1 MINFIGIAPKK
12 STTMSYRLSLI
23 LLILSASLQA
33 QLPALGTGKKTWAV
47 IAGISDYQHKEIT
60 DLQYAHRDAKAFYE
74 FLRSPA
80 GGNTPGDQIQLLL
93 NEQATMAQFATSLDW
108 LIEKAGEG
116 DEVFIYFAGHGD
128 VENKTVGQHGFLL
141 PWDSPPR
148 SYIAGAYPLFYLQ
161 SVVSTLSLQNK
172 AKVIMVA
179 DACHSGKLAGASV
192 QGSKI
197 TTANLQQ
204 TYANEVKILACGPD
218 ELSVEGQQWGGGR
231 GAFSFHL
238 IDALSGLAD
247 MDGNFQVNLFE
258 IRRYLEDKVPAETAP
273 NSQYPVTTGD
283 RNAVLSWVDPQVL
296 AMVKKEKSE
305 QAVPFDAVA
314 TRGLEALALEQT
326 DTSGQRLYDAYQLAV
341 AEKRLLEP
349 ENHCAYH
356 YYQLLSRRPEFA
368 SLTPPLRRNLAVALQ
383 DDAQQAINAYL
394 EAEPR
399 EMAIR
404 WKEGSAAYEKM
415 PAYLEKAIELLGTG
429 HYMEPALRAKQR
441 YFEAML
447 FRMKGDGP
455 SLETALE
462 KVLEAIRLEPKGAH
476 LFNELGLIRSGL
488 GDAEKERQ
496 AYQEARALAPA
507 WVMPVYNLAIAI
519 QWQGNLDSAFQM
531 AVKAIELSPGFA
543 PAHFQQGEILL
554 LEEKFSEAET
564 AFEKGFVLSP
574 NDANAPEAHYSL
586 GNIYLRTNRP
596 EKAKEAFEKAILL
609 DPVHPYANYGL
620 GIALKELK
628 EEQQAI
634 EAFLKNLEITPD
646 YLSPYYSISIL
657 YAAQNRPEQAFSY
670 LEKALEKGYRNQEK
684 IAEEPAFEGLR
695 QSESFRK
702 LMDKYFPK

>member
-23 LLILSASLQA
+23 LLILAVSLQA
-33 QLPALGTGKKTWAV
+33 QLPSLGTGKKTWAV

-80 GGNTPGDQIQLLL
+80 GGSVPDDQIQLLL
-93 NEQATMAQFATSLDW
+93 NEQATMASFASALDW

-116 DEVFIYFAGHGD
+116 DEALIYFAGHGD

-161 SVVSTLSLQNK
+161 SVISTLSLQNK
-172 AKVIMVA
+172 ARVIMVA
-179 DACHSGKLAGASV
+179 DACRAGKLAGASV

-258 IRRYLEDKVPAETAP
+258 LRRYLEDRVPAETAP

-305 QAVPFDAVA
+305 QTVPFDAVA
-314 TRGLEALALEQT
+314 TRGLEALALQQT
-326 DTSGQRLYDAYQLAV
+326 DTSGQRLFNAYQLAV
-341 AEKRLLEP
+341 TEKRLLEP

-356 YYQLLSRRPEFA
+356 YFRLLSQRPEFTNLIP
-368 SLTPPLRRNLAVALQ
+368 SLRRNLAVALQ
-383 DDAQQAINAYL
+383 DEAQQAINAYL
-394 EAEPR
+394 EADPM
-399 EMAIR
+399 EMSIR

-415 PAYLEKAIELLGTG
+415 PAYLEKAMELLGAG

-441 YFEAML
+441 YFEAL
-447 FRMKGDGP
+447 LLRMKGDGP

-462 KVLEAIRLEPKGAH
+462 KLQEAISLEPKGAH

-496 AYQEARALAPA
+496 AYQEAHALAPA
-507 WVMPVYNLAIAI
+507 WVMPVYNLSIAVRE
-519 QWQGNLDSAFQM
+519 QGNLDSALLLISS
-531 AVKAIELSPGFA
+531 AVGLSPGFA
-543 PAHFQQGEILL
+543 PALIQQAQLQYLKGL
-554 LEEKFSEAET
+554 FSEAEAT
-564 AFEKGFVLSP
+564 FEKSLALAPEDV
-574 NDANAPEAHYSL
+574 NAPEAHYFL
-586 GNIYLRTNRP
+586 GNIYLKTSRP
-596 EKAKEAFEKAILL
+596 EMAKEAFEKTIGL
-609 DPVHPYANYGL
+609 DPFHPYAHFGL

-657 YAAQNRPEQAFSY
+657 YAAQNNPEQALAY
-670 LEKALEKGYRNQEK
+670 LEKALEKGYRNQSK

-695 QSESFRK
+695 LSEGFRK
-702 LMDKYFPK
+702 MMDKYFPK

>member
-1 MINFIGIAPKK
+1 
-12 STTMSYRLSLI
+12 MSYRLSLI
-23 LLILSASLQA
+23 LLFFPAFLQA
-33 QLPALGTGKKTWAV
+33 QLPSLDAGKKTWAV
-47 IAGISDYQHKEIT
+47 IAGISNYQHKEIT
-60 DLQYAHRDAKAFYE
+60 DLQYAHRDASAFYE

-80 GGNTPGDQIQLLL
+80 GGSVPADQIQLLL
-93 NEQATMAQFATSLDW
+93 NEQATMASFASALDW
-108 LIEKAGEG
+108 LIEKSGEG
-116 DEVFIYFAGHGD
+116 DEVFVYFAGHGD

-141 PWDSPPR
+141 PWDSPAR

-161 SVVSTLSLQNK
+161 SVISTLSLQNK
-172 AKVIMVA
+172 ARVIMVA
-179 DACHSGKLAGASV
+179 DACRAGKLAGASV

-204 TYANEVKILACGPD
+204 TYANEIKILACGPD
-218 ELSVEGQQWGGGR
+218 ELSVEGKQWGGGR

-258 IRRYLEDKVPAETAP
+258 LRRYLEDKVPAETAP

-296 AMVKKEKSE
+296 ALVKKDKSE
-305 QAVPFDAVA
+305 QAVPFDAIA
-314 TRGLEALALEQT
+314 TRGLEDLALAQT
-326 DTSGQRLYDAYQLAV
+326 DTVGQRLYDAYQLAV
-341 AEKRLLEP
+341 VEKRLLEP

-356 YYQLLSRRPEFA
+356 YYQLLSQRPEFA
-368 SLTPPLRRNLAVALQ
+368 NLTPPLRRNLAVALQ

-394 EAEPR
+394 EANPQ
-399 EMAIR
+399 EMDLR
-404 WKEGSAAYEKM
+404 WKEGNAAYEKM
-415 PAYLEKAIELLGTG
+415 PAYLEKAIELLGEG
-429 HYMEPALRAKQR
+429 HYMESALRAKQR

-447 FRMKGDGP
+447 LRMKGDGP
-455 SLETALE
+455 SLENALE
-462 KVLEAIRLEPKGAH
+462 KIMEAISLEPKGAH

-507 WVMPVYNLAIAI
+507 WVMPVYNLSIAI
-519 QWQGNLDSAFQM
+519 REQGNLDSALLLITN
-531 AVKAIELSPGFA
+531 AIGLSPGFA
-543 PAHFQQGEILL
+543 PAIIQQAQLQYLKGM
-554 LEEKFSEAET
+554 FSEAEAT
-564 AFEKGFVLSP
+564 FERGLTLAP
-574 NDANAPEAHYSL
+574 ADANAPEAHYFM
-586 GNIYLRTNRP
+586 GNIYLKTDRP

-609 DPVHPYANYGL
+609 DPAHPYAHFGL

-657 YAAQNRPEQAFSY
+657 YAAQNKPELALSY

-695 QSESFRK
+695 QSEGFRK

>member
-1 MINFIGIAPKK
+1 
-12 STTMSYRLSLI
+12 MSYRLSLI
-23 LLILSASLQA
+23 LLTLSVSLQA
-33 QLPALGTGKKTWAV
+33 QLPSLGTGKKTWAV
-47 IAGISDYQHKEIT
+47 IAGVSDYQHKEIT

-80 GGNTPGDQIQLLL
+80 GGNTPDDQIQLLL
-93 NEQATMAQFATSLDW
+93 NEQATMARFATSLDW

-141 PWDSPPR
+141 PWDSPAR

-161 SVVSTLSLQNK
+161 SVISTLSLQNK
-172 AKVIMVA
+172 ARVIMVA
-179 DACHSGKLAGASV
+179 DACRAGKLAGASV

-238 IDALSGLAD
+238 VDALSGLAD
-247 MDGNFQVNLFE
+247 TDGNFQVNLFE
-258 IRRYLEDKVPAETAP
+258 LRRYLEDKVPAETAP

-314 TRGLEALALEQT
+314 TRGLEALALAQT
-326 DTSGQRLYDAYQLAV
+326 DTAGQRLYDAYQLAV
-341 AEKRLLEP
+341 VEKRLLEP
-349 ENHCAYH
+349 ENHSAYH
-356 YYQLLSRRPEFA
+356 YYQLLSQRPEFA

-394 EAEPR
+394 EADPL
-399 EMAIR
+399 EMATR
-404 WKEGSAAYEKM
+404 WKEGNAAYEKM
-415 PAYLEKAIELLGTG
+415 PAYLEKAVELLGAG

-447 FRMKGDGP
+447 LRMKGDGP
-455 SLETALE
+455 SLEAALE
-462 KVLEAIRLEPKGAH
+462 KVLEAISLEPKGAH

-488 GDAEKERQ
+488 GDGEKERQ

-507 WVMPVYNLAIAI
+507 WVMPVYNLSIAI
-519 QWQGNLDSAFQM
+519 REQGDLDSALFLITR
-531 AVKAIELSPGFA
+531 AVELDSGFA
-543 PAHFQQGEILL
+543 PAHIQQAQILYL
-554 LEEKFSEAET
+554 KGQISEAET
-564 AFEKGFVLSP
+564 AFETSLALSP
-574 NDANAPEAHYSL
+574 EDANSPEAYYFL
-586 GNIYLRTNRP
+586 GNIYLKTSRP
-596 EKAKEAFEKAILL
+596 EKARDAYARVIQL
-609 DPVHPYANYGL
+609 DPAHPYAHYGL
-620 GIALKELK
+620 GIAFKQLGEYP
-628 EEQQAI
+628 QAI
-634 EAFLKNLEITPD
+634 EAYKKNLEITPE
-646 YLSPYYSISIL
+646 YLEPYYSISIL
-657 YAAQNRPEQAFSY
+657 HAAQNDPGQALAW
-670 LEKALEKGYRNQEK
+670 LEKALENGYRNQSK

-695 QSESFRK
+695 QSEDFRK

>member
-1 MINFIGIAPKK
+1 
-12 STTMSYRLSLI
+12 MSYRLSLV
-23 LLILSASLQA
+23 LLILSVSLQA
-33 QLPALGTGKKTWAV
+33 QLPSLRTGKKTWAV
-47 IAGISDYQHKEIT
+47 IAGVSDYQHKEIT
-60 DLQYAHRDAKAFYE
+60 DLQYAHRDASAFYE

-80 GGNTPGDQIQLLL
+80 GGSIPDDQIQLLL
-93 NEQATMAQFATSLDW
+93 NEQATMARFASSLDW

-141 PWDSPPR
+141 PWDSPAR

-238 IDALSGLAD
+238 IDGLSGLAD
-247 MDGNFQVNLFE
+247 TDGNFQVNLFE
-258 IRRYLEDKVPAETAP
+258 LRRYLEDKVPAETAP

-296 AMVKKEKSE
+296 ALIKKEKSE

-314 TRGLEALALEQT
+314 TRGLEDLALAQT

-356 YYQLLSRRPEFA
+356 YFQLLSQKPEFA
-368 SLTPPLRRNLAVALQ
+368 SLAPPLRRNLAVALQ

-394 EAEPR
+394 EADPL

-404 WKEGSAAYEKM
+404 WKEGSTAYEKT
-415 PAYLEKAIELLGTG
+415 PAYLEKAIELLGAG
-429 HYMEPALRAKQR
+429 HYMKPALLAKQR
-441 YFEAML
+441 YYEAML
-447 FRMKGDGP
+447 LRMKGDGP

-462 KVLEAIRLEPKGAH
+462 KVQEAISLEPKGAH
-476 LFNELGLIRSGL
+476 LFNELGLIRSAL
-488 GDAEKERQ
+488 GDSEKERQ

-507 WVMPVYNLAIAI
+507 WVMPVYNLSIAI
-519 QWQGNLDSAFQM
+519 REQGNLDSALLLISN
-531 AVKAIELSPGFA
+531 ATGLSPGFA
-543 PAHFQQGEILL
+543 PALIQQAQLQYLKGL
-554 LEEKFSEAET
+554 FSEAEAT
-564 AFEKGFVLSP
+564 FEKSLALAP
-574 NDANAPEAHYSL
+574 EDANAPEAHYFL
-586 GNIYLRTNRP
+586 GNIYLKSGRP
-596 EKAKEAFEKAILL
+596 EEAKEAFEKTIRL
-609 DPVHPYANYGL
+609 DPVHPYAHFGL

-628 EEQQAI
+628 EDQQAI
-634 EAFLKNLEITPD
+634 EAFLKNLEITPE

-657 YAAQNRPEQAFSY
+657 YAARNNQEQALTY

-695 QSESFRK
+695 QSETFRK
-702 LMDKYFPK
+702 LMEKYFPK